1 LKIKLIRVIR
11 FSAFLSLGILLLYLS
26 FRGINFKNFINCL
39 RNANYYWVALSLF
52 FAWIAFLSRAYRW
65 NLLIEPLEYKPGL
78 WHSYNAL
85 MVGYFANYAF
95 PRIGEI
101 TRCAMLTKTNK
112 IPTDKLIGTVIV
124 ERVIDLVTLA
134 FVTLIVVFSKAD
146 FFGGFLKQQ
155 VFNPLLEKLKNVGG
169 NHTILVFSLIFIL
182 SLIAI
187 WILWRLRHRFIHQ
200 HSFRKVINILYGIVA
215 GLKSFW
221 HMKRR
226 KEFLF
231 HTIIIWLMYWLM
243 TWVIVFS
250 LPLGVT
256 LKPIDGLFLLV
267 VAGLGMS
274 APVQGGFGACHAITT
289 LALMIYGISHEEGL
303 ALAVISHESQMIG
316 IIILGCISLSRIY
329 IISRKQK
336 TNSSENNCI

>member
-1 LKIKLIRVIR
+1 LKTKLIRVVR

-26 FRGINFKNFINCL
+26 FKGINFKNFINCL

-65 NLLIEPLEYKPGL
+65 TLLIEPLGYKPAI
-78 WHSYNAL
+78 WNSYNAL

-124 ERVIDLVTLA
+124 ERVIDLFTLII
-134 FVTLIVVFSKAD
+134 VTLIVVLSKAN
-146 FFGGFLKQQ
+146 FFGTFLKQQ
-155 VFNPLLEKLKNVGG
+155 VIIPILVKLKGVGG
-169 NHTILVFSLIFIL
+169 SHTILIL
-182 SLIAI
+182 SSILLLFLIAL
-187 WILWRLRHRFIHQ
+187 WVLWRLRLRFIHL
-200 HSFRKVINILYGIVA
+200 HTFKKILNVLYGITA

-226 KEFLF
+226 KEFLL
-231 HTIIIWLMYWLM
+231 HTFVIWLMYWLM

-256 LKPIDGLFLLV
+256 LGPIDGLFLLV
-267 VAGLGMS
+267 IAGLGMS
-274 APVQGGFGACHAITT
+274 APVQGGFGAYHAITT
-289 LALMIYGISHEEGL
+289 LALMLYGISRENGL
-303 ALAVISHESQMIG
+303 ALAVVSHESQMIG

-329 IISRKQK
+329 ITSRKQK
-336 TNSSENNCI
+336 QILQKK